1 MENRNGLVIDA
12 HLRQPMDA
20 RGGVAGALRDHSG
33 SNGALR
39 HAAPFLNEPRNQ
51 NDVPSEKNQ
60 AAFVRQLTAGGYAAS
75 QRLRKRIEEAFAWI
89 QATAGQ
95 KRTKFQDRQ
104 RARAFPFAAP
114 AYSRARLLKRCDQE
128 DVLRATRATSLK
140 TLDCQAIRR
149 LFNSGSA
156 EPN

>member
-1 MENRNGLVIDA
+1 MQRRFV
-12 HLRQPMDA
+12 
-20 RGGVAGALRDHSG
+20 
-33 SNGALR
+33 
-39 HAAPFLNEPRNQ
+39 NEPRNQ

-104 RARAFPFAAP
+104 RAGGFP
-114 AYSRARLLKRCDQE
+114 
-128 DVLRATRATSLK
+128 LRG
-140 TLDCQAIRR
+140 
-149 LFNSGSA
+149 SGL
-156 EPN
+156 

>member
-1 MENRNGLVIDA
+1 MQHRFVNV
-12 HLRQPMDA
+12 
-20 RGGVAGALRDHSG
+20 
-33 SNGALR
+33 
-39 HAAPFLNEPRNQ
+39 PRNQ

-60 AAFVRQLTAGGYAAS
+60 AAFVRQFTAGGYPAS

-95 KRTKFQDRQ
+95 KRTKFRDRQ

-114 AYSRARLLKRCDQE
+114 AYSRARLPKRCDQE
-128 DVLRATRATSLK
+128 AVLKATRATSLK
-140 TLDCQAIRR
+140 TLDRRAIRR

>member
-20 RGGVAGALRDHSG
+20 RGVWPALSVITRGRTARCVMQHRFST
-33 SNGALR
+33 SRAIK
-39 HAAPFLNEPRNQ
+39 

-60 AAFVRQLTAGGYAAS
+60 AGFVRQLTAGGYAAS

-95 KRTKFQDRQ
+95 KRNKFQDRQ

-114 AYSRARLLKRCDQE
+114 AYSRARLPKRCDRE
-128 DVLRATRATSLK
+128 DVLKATRATSLK
-140 TLDCQAIRR
+140 TLDRRAIPR